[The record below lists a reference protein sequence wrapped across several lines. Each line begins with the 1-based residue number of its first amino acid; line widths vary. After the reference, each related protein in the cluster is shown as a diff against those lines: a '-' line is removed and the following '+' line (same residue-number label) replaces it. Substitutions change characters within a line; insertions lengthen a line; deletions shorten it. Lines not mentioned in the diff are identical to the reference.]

1 MENIQQDL
9 SLATT
14 DTVVGGE
21 VTGRETNSPTDAV
34 GNAESPVVLLV
45 EDNESN
51 IQTIASYL
59 RAKGYQMLLAQ
70 NGYEAIQL
78 NQEHRPNIILMDI
91 QMPGMDGF
99 EAIQH
104 IRQSSHSKVPILA
117 LTALAM
123 AGDRTRCLAAGAN
136 DYLSKPVKLKE
147 LTMTI
152 QEWLSH
158 NEGSTDRD
166 LN

>member
-1 MENIQQDL
+1 MTNMPKDL
-9 SLATT
+9 PLTTATT
-14 DTVVGGE
+14 VAGA
-21 VTGRETNSPTDAV
+21 ETNSPADSV
-34 GNAESPVVLLV
+34 DNEESPLVLLV

-51 IQTIASYL
+51 TQTIASYL
-59 RAKGYQMLLAQ
+59 GAKGYRMLLAQ

-104 IRQSSHSKVPILA
+104 IRQGPHREVPILA

-147 LTMTI
+147 LNLII
-152 QEWLSH
+152 QQWLKLRKDQ
-158 NEGSTDRD
+158 EAAD

>member
-1 MENIQQDL
+1 MQKDL
-9 SLATT
+9 PLTELAP
-14 DTVVGGE
+14 
-21 VTGRETNSPTDAV
+21 VTGRETNSPADSV
-34 GNAESPVVLLV
+34 DNGEGPLVLLV

-51 IQTIASYL
+51 TQMLASYL
-59 RAKGYQMLLAQ
+59 GAKGYRMLLAQ

-91 QMPGMDGF
+91 QMPEMDGL

-104 IRQSSHSKVPILA
+104 IRQGAHSEVPILA

-123 AGDRTRCLAAGAN
+123 TGDRTRCLAAGAN

-147 LTMTI
+147 LNLVI
-152 QEWLSH
+152 QQWLKLGKE
-158 NEGSTDRD
+158 EGAADF
-166 LN
+166 N

>member
-1 MENIQQDL
+1 MQKNLPLTEL
-9 SLATT
+9 SP
-14 DTVVGGE
+14 
-21 VTGRETNSPTDAV
+21 VTGRENSPADSV
-34 GNAESPVVLLV
+34 DNGEGPLVLLV

-51 IQTIASYL
+51 TQTIASYL
-59 RAKGYQMLLAQ
+59 GAKGYRMLLAQ

-91 QMPGMDGF
+91 QMPEMDGL

-104 IRQSSHSKVPILA
+104 IRQGSHREVPILA

-147 LTMTI
+147 LNLTI
-152 QEWLSH
+152 QQWLKLDKE
-158 NEGSTDRD
+158 EGAAD

>member
-1 MENIQQDL
+1 MQKDL
-9 SLATT
+9 PLTELTT
-14 DTVVGGE
+14 
-21 VTGRETNSPTDAV
+21 VTGRENNSPADSV
-34 GNAESPVVLLV
+34 DNGDGPLVLLV

-51 IQTIASYL
+51 TQTIASYL
-59 RAKGYQMLLAQ
+59 GAKGYRMLLAQ

-104 IRQSSHSKVPILA
+104 IRQGPHREVPILA

-136 DYLSKPVKLKE
+136 DYLSKPVRLKE
-147 LTMTI
+147 LNLTI

-158 NEGSTDRD
+158 QKGSTERD

>member
-1 MENIQQDL
+1 VTSVQRN
-9 SLATT
+9 TT
-14 DTVVGGE
+14 MTDQVTINVG
-21 VTGRETNSPTDAV
+21 ETDSPTESLI
-34 GNAESPVVLLV
+34 NIESPLILLV

-51 IQTIASYL
+51 TLMLSSYL
-59 RAKGYQMLLAQ
+59 MAKGYRMVLAQ

-78 NQEHRPNIILMDI
+78 NQEHQPDIILMDI

-99 EAIQH
+99 EAIRR
-104 IRQSSHSKVPILA
+104 IRNSPHHQVPILA

-123 AGDRTRCLAAGAN
+123 TGDRTRCLEAGAN

-147 LTMTI
+147 LNLTI
-152 QEWLSH
+152 QQWLKL
-158 NEGSTDRD
+158 EKKEEAAD

>member
-1 MENIQQDL
+1 MPVTEMHQD
-9 SLATT
+9 
-14 DTVVGGE
+14 
-21 VTGRETNSPTDAV
+21 SPLIAADAV
-34 GNAESPVVLLV
+34 GNPESPLVLLV

-51 IQTIASYL
+51 THTIASYL
-59 RAKGYQMLLAQ
+59 GAKGYRMLLAQ

-78 NQEHRPNIILMDI
+78 NAEYRPNIILMDI

-99 EAIQH
+99 EAIQQ
-104 IRQSSHSKVPILA
+104 IRQGAHCQVPILA

-147 LTMTI
+147 LNLTI

-158 NEGSTDRD
+158 QAESTDRD

>member
-1 MENIQQDL
+1 MPV
-9 SLATT
+9 T
-14 DTVVGGE
+14 DIHKD
-21 VTGRETNSPTDAV
+21 SPLITADAV
-34 GNAESPVVLLV
+34 GGNPESPLVLLV

-59 RAKGYQMLLAQ
+59 GAKGYRMLLAQ

-78 NQEHRPNIILMDI
+78 NAEYRPNIILMDI

-99 EAIQH
+99 EAIQQ
-104 IRQSSHSKVPILA
+104 IRQGAHCQVPILA

-147 LTMTI
+147 LNLTI

-158 NEGSTDRD
+158 QAESTDRD